1 MALTSHVVHCGSTLF
16 CVRNLTRGSVLC
28 GRATLARSS
37 GERRR
42 GLLGRNQLDAD
53 EGMLFEAERFIP
65 LMWMHTLSMAFPID
79 IVFLDRADIV
89 IKTQASL
96 KPWRLS
102 AMVFGAR
109 KAIELAAGS
118 VIRAE
123 TVVGDR
129 ISITE
134 M

>member
-1 MALTSHVVHCGSTLF
+1 
-16 CVRNLTRGSVLC
+16 
-28 GRATLARSS
+28 
-37 GERRR
+37 
-42 GLLGRNQLDAD
+42 
-53 EGMLFEAERFIP
+53 
-65 LMWMHTLSMAFPID
+65 MHTLSMAFPID

-123 TVVGDR
+123 TVVGDH